1 LRWFAYA
8 HPAWMVVGITLAFMA
23 MRAGLKLRRARTQAG
38 KRTRAMRDAHL
49 RLAKPAVVV
58 VSIGFLGGVASAY
71 FLRGWTPFENF
82 HGWLGLGVVGLFVAA
97 AVVGHRVEEGKS
109 RAFDTHAM
117 LGGLAL
123 LAAAIAAAAGFALL
137 P

>member
-1 LRWFAYA
+1 MIL
-8 HPAWMVVGITLAFMA
+8 GISLAFLA
-23 MRAGLKLRRARTQAG
+23 MRAGLKLRQARTQAG
-38 KRTRAMRDAHL
+38 TRTRAMRDAHL

-58 VSIGFLGGVASAY
+58 VVVGFAAGVASAY

-82 HGWLGLGVVGLFVAA
+82 HGWLGLSVAGLFVAA
-97 AVVGHRVEEGKS
+97 AVVGHRIEEGKS
-109 RAFDTHAM
+109 RAFDIHAA

-123 LAAAIAAAAGFALL
+123 LFAAVAAIAGFVLL